1 MEPCSIADE
10 DVLAVDMD
18 MYEDEENYRCVELDN
33 ESDHFD
39 FFRDNKNPRKLE
51 PKNPRKPSPPPTV
64 LPFISQEEVGSCWL
78 PLVGPCL
85 ALFEAVTEFL
95 DDNLI
100 TYAQPR
106 NSEFVGFLF
115 QDFRYAFFQIVFY
128 YREEDKMPALKVTRL
143 SGDGFLT
150 SDMFK
155 GLREYLVSQ
164 ELICEENAPWT
175 KDVDDEDYEY
185 IEGSLSDNEDMEIE
199 DEEELPMELPNHLQL
214 KYDTGMIDFWLDD
227 LLENE
232 YFDQQLNTMMSMA
245 HNTEIEENVQL
256 MMEHSDGKLFEGIN
270 KVMEDSKSFP
280 MVRSCAKTVENIM
293 NNSDANVS
301 WPLVK
306 TMCDSL
312 LFWSENTENKKFS
325 YNQPIRNSQEIQTTL
340 ASSLTH
346 FVEKFNEDN
355 ANEVPEYMKE
365 SIDEVQMWLENER
378 SVCCPEAREN
388 LEYFVQNVT
397 PILGY

>member
-1 MEPCSIADE
+1 
-10 DVLAVDMD
+10 
-18 MYEDEENYRCVELDN
+18 
-33 ESDHFD
+33 
-39 FFRDNKNPRKLE
+39 
-51 PKNPRKPSPPPTV
+51 
-64 LPFISQEEVGSCWL
+64 
-78 PLVGPCL
+78 
-85 ALFEAVTEFL
+85 
-95 DDNLI
+95 
-100 TYAQPR
+100 
-106 NSEFVGFLF
+106 
-115 QDFRYAFFQIVFY
+115 
-128 YREEDKMPALKVTRL
+128 
-143 SGDGFLT
+143 
-150 SDMFK
+150 
-155 GLREYLVSQ
+155 
-164 ELICEENAPWT
+164 
-175 KDVDDEDYEY
+175 
-185 IEGSLSDNEDMEIE
+185 
-199 DEEELPMELPNHLQL
+199 
-214 KYDTGMIDFWLDD
+214 MIDFWLDD

-232 YFDQQLNTMMSMA
+232 YFDQQLNTMMSLA
-245 HNTEIEENVQL
+245 HNSENVENVQL
-256 MMEHSDGKLFEGIN
+256 MMEYSDGKLFEGIN

-325 YNQPIRNSQEIQTTL
+325 YNQPIRNSPEIQTTL

-365 SIDEVQMWLENER
+365 SIEVQMWLENER